1 QFNRPIRFVVGNP
14 PGGGQ
19 DTIARLLAVRLSEI
33 LATTVIVD
41 NRPGAAGNIGA
52 ELVSRAP
59 ADGHTLLMVG
69 FANTTNVGLFKKLP
83 FDLLRDFSPVAL
95 IGESTNFL
103 IVPAASPWAT
113 VGDLIAAAK
122 ARPAKRN
129 YGSGGSG
136 TAPHL
141 GTELF
146 KRMAG

>member
-1 QFNRPIRFVVGNP
+1 
-14 PGGGQ
+14 
-19 DTIARLLAVRLSEI
+19 
-33 LATTVIVD
+33 
-41 NRPGAAGNIGA
+41 
-52 ELVSRAP
+52 
-59 ADGHTLLMVG
+59 
-69 FANTTNVGLFKKLP
+69 NTTNVGLFKKLP

-122 ARPAKRN
+122 PRPAKLN

-146 KRMAG
+146 KRMAGVEIVHIPYKGGGLSMQALVTGEIDMLIANPLAALPQIKSGRAKGLAVTSLKRSGAAPD